1 MKISAQQGINQKCY
15 DNTLSTIDFPVMQ
28 QPLNKCARGA
38 FEMTIPVFE
47 ENFDRAQWQTT
58 NGEWLGMP
66 DQIR

>member
-1 MKISAQQGINQKCY
+1 
-15 DNTLSTIDFPVMQ
+15 MQ